1 MGFDFIAAALFG
13 FLGAACHQMWSR
25 AGPLLQVFFALLWF
39 GLVAASQPLFVERLI
54 GGYPGDSFH
63 TLGMPQAAG
72 LVLLSAAMT
81 AGILLVAKSAAESF
95 QYYLREPVASLVIL
109 PFALLLF
116 LIWDFLAPQIYYGY
130 YLVIFDGLPLQW
142 VLHPDKILERLI
154 AFMTPGPAV
163 SLANDTAALM
173 LHTLLLL
180 GAARIVA
187 GTARARFVP
196 LMLTLALARFALLK
210 LAGL

>member
-1 MGFDFIAAALFG
+1 MGFDFIAAVLFG
-13 FLGAACHQMWSR
+13 VFGAACHQAWAR
-25 AGPLLQVFFALLWF
+25 AGALWQVLFALLWY
-39 GLVAASQPLFVERLI
+39 GLVSASNPLFVERLI

-63 TLGMPQAAG
+63 TLGMPQAVG
-72 LVLLSAAMT
+72 LVVLSAAMV
-81 AGILLVAKSAAESF
+81 AVVLLVAKSAAESF
-95 QYYLREPVASLVIL
+95 QFYLREPVASLVLL
-109 PFALLLF
+109 PFVLLLF

-154 AFMTPGPAV
+154 AFLTPGPAV
-163 SLANDTAALM
+163 SVANDTAALV

-180 GAARIVA
+180 GAAKIVA